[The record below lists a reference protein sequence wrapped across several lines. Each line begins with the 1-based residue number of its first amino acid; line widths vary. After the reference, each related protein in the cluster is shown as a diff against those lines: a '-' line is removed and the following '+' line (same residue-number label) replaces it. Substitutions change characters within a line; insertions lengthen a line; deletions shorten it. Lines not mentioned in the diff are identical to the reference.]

1 MSRAALTFLLVLF
14 AIAAVVGYLALFTV
28 QQTQQALVL
37 QFGNPIRVIN
47 APGGLTP
54 AKEGA
59 AEETGG
65 QQPRSGNVVLSE
77 NHIRT
82 YVMQSSQDRNGD
94 DSARSLDGSMR
105 GRIFL

>member
-65 QQPRSGNVVLSE
+65 QRPRSSNALGSDNSGPGLYFKIPFIQNVE
-77 NHIRT
+77 
-82 YVMQSSQDRNGD
+82 YFDK
-94 DSARSLDGSMR
+94 
-105 GRIFL
+105 RI

>member
-1 MSRAALTFLLVLF
+1 MSRAVLTFLLVLF
-14 AIAAVVGYLALFTV
+14 AIAAIVGYLSLFTV

-37 QFGNPIRVIN
+37 QFGNPIRVLN

-65 QQPRSGNVVLSE
+65 LSLPKT
-77 NHIRT
+77 I
-82 YVMQSSQDRNGD
+82 
-94 DSARSLDGSMR
+94 SARSDGEVR
-105 GRIFL
+105 PAQH